1 MNRKRLTIDI
11 VCLVIAIILLVFGY
25 ALNRNNS
32 ETWLIALLFGF
43 SFAIGGFAQAKEGII
58 KLIKNKTLNVEILMI
73 LAAIGAF
80 IIGDYFEGAIL
91 IIIFSVSGILELYA
105 TSKSQKALTNLLKLA
120 PKTAVQIIDGHEK
133 EVEVETLLA
142 NDEVI
147 VKVGQQI
154 PIDGVI
160 VKGTTT
166 LNQSAITG
174 ESMPVNKEVNEIV
187 YAGSINLESA
197 IVIRATKDAHQ
208 STVQKIVAFVK
219 QAQENKPKVQTLVEK
234 IEKYY
239 AYVVIL
245 LAALFMIVPT
255 LFGWWDFRYAF
266 NRAIIVLVVGS
277 PCALVASISPAILS
291 ALSNGAR
298 KKILIK
304 GGPSLEKLIGLKG
317 VVFDKTGTITLGQ
330 PKVINIE
337 IIDEMNQNDVFS
349 IIKTMEN
356 HSNHPL
362 AKAVVNH
369 LSDIK
374 IIPNIKTNEKSGRGI
389 NAQIGND
396 NWYIGR
402 FDNNGRSK
410 IQEKYNQAIKEG
422 YSVISIIKNSEMIG
436 FITLADTIKENAK
449 QVVDGLK
456 KMGMETTLLTG
467 DTEVIA
473 QLIGKDIKI
482 DKYYADCFPED
493 KVKRIEELKIRLK
506 RVMMVGDGINDAP
519 ALAAAD
525 SSIAMGKGTDVSLE
539 VSDIVIT
546 NDKLENIIQVI
557 KLGKRTRRIILQN
570 VIFSIGVIIILML
583 VNVFGVI
590 ELPLGVI
597 AHETS
602 TILVILN
609 SLRLLIK

>member
-473 QLIGKDIKI
+473 QLIGKDIGI

-583 VNVFGVI
+583 ANVFGVI

>member
-11 VCLVIAIILLVFGY
+11 ICLVIAIILLVFGY

-473 QLIGKDIKI
+473 QLIGKDIGI

>member
-583 VNVFGVI
+583 ANVFGVI